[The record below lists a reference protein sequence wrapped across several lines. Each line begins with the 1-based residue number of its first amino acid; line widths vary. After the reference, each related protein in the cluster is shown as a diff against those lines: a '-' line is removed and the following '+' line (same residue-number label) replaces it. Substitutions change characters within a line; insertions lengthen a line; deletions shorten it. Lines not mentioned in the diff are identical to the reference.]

1 MDPVSGRLGGVGGG
15 FGGASGR
22 FNRPQLLGSGRRPN
36 QAVGFFQRGNNQ
48 NSPKKG
54 ILGQQQ
60 SPSSLFKRGNGMSLE
75 KIKAGDEE

>member
-36 QAVGFFQRGNNQ
+36 
-48 NSPKKG
+48 
-54 ILGQQQ
+54 
-60 SPSSLFKRGNGMSLE
+60 
-75 KIKAGDEE
+75 